1 MGEKTRENIIV
12 KLGLIYSRRANKPTS
27 SFLAVAMQMIAVVLG
42 GNIGR
47 EAFARELF
55 LAGGLILMAVGL
67 VLRGGAAKPA
77 RLSPGEEVA

>member
-1 MGEKTRENIIV
+1 
-12 KLGLIYSRRANKPTS
+12 
-27 SFLAVAMQMIAVVLG
+27 MQMIAVVFG

-55 LAGGLILMAVGL
+55 LAGGLILMAVGF